1 MMYVQ
6 PLPRDTEIAS
16 DGHYCWVNVGGLML
30 ARFGPNGHEVHD
42 HVVGGRTDAASWST
56 WTAEVRERLE
66 LAVGDEHRPHAA
78 GGEARHDAP
87 TEIDRLRDELGL
99 ARPLVDPIPVV
110 VERPW
115 LGRVIRR
122 LLGAR

>member
-6 PLPRDTEIAS
+6 PLPRETEIAS
-16 DGHYCWVNVGGLML
+16 DGRYVWVNVGGLML

-66 LAVGDEHRPHAA
+66 LAVGDEHRPHLA
-78 GGEARHDAP
+78 GGELRHDPDDP
-87 TEIDRLRDELGL
+87 TEVDERT
-99 ARPLVDPIPVV
+99 APVADPIPVL

-122 LLGAR
+122 LLGRGDR